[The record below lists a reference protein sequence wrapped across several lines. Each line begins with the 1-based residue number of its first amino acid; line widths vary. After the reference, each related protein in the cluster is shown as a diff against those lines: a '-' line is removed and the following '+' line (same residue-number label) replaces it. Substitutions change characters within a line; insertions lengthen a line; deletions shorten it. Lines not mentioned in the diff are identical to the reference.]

1 MTRSAGSSNAA
12 LRLDEALDGVAA
24 PAILGGPALSPA
36 EVIQAAEKHAAAVMD
51 QLWRRYA
58 NDNRLIFDEV
68 AADKACA
75 FFPRFL
81 RHSKG
86 RLAGQPFHLKPWQR
100 ELVRI
105 VFGFKWAETGMRVVR
120 RVLLFIARKNGK
132 STFAAGLA
140 LLMLLSGEQSAEIY
154 SAAADR
160 DQAAIVFREAV
171 SMMAASPELARHLEG
186 YKTSIICARLMAS
199 YKVLSSD
206 AHTKHGLNPSGFL
219 FDELHTQPNRDL
231 VDVLHT
237 AVGARP
243 QPLEWYMTTAG
254 SGRRGICWEM
264 FDFAMKVLLGVVEE
278 LSFLPVL
285 FMADE
290 GDDWTDPRTW
300 AKANPSVGDAV
311 SLDYLAGECAH
322 AQRVPGYE
330 NTFKR
335 LHLNLWT
342 GQDKRWLP
350 MADWRLCGGGLP
362 WQELPNRL
370 VGRPCFGGLDLSSTT
385 DITAHVKVF
394 PPEED
399 GEPWWWVPRFF
410 VPEANI
416 DARARRDRVPYD
428 QWARDGA
435 LTPTPGNVVD
445 QQAVEDAI
453 RQDAERYRLIEE
465 AFDRWNATGLVTRLM
480 GDGLAMVPFGQGFA
494 SMSAPAK
501 ELEAQVLGH
510 TLGHG
515 MHPVLDWMAENVAI
529 AADPAGNIKPNKAT
543 SGERIDGIVAGTM
556 ALGRAMVF
564 GKDGDQTEVPSDYE
578 VAVA

>member
-1 MTRSAGSSNAA
+1 MTRLAGSNKAA
-12 LRLDEALDGVAA
+12 APA
-24 PAILGGPALSPA
+24 PAILRGPAVSA
-36 EVIQAAEKHAAAVMD
+36 EEVLRVAEEHARAVMD

-58 NDNRLIFDEV
+58 NDNRLMFDEQ
-68 AADKACA
+68 AAEKACA

-86 RLAGQPFHLKPWQR
+86 RLAGKPFHLKPWQR

-105 VFGFKWAETGMRVVR
+105 VFGFKWAESGLRVVR

-140 LLMLLSGEQSAEIY
+140 LLMLLSEQAGEIY

-160 DQAAIVFREAV
+160 EQAAIVFREAV
-171 SMMAASPELARHLEG
+171 SMVAASPELTRALEP
-186 YKTSIICARLMAS
+186 YKTAIVCARLSAS
-199 YKVLSSD
+199 YKVLSAD

-254 SGRRGICWEM
+254 AGRRGICWEM
-264 FDFAMKVLLGVVEE
+264 FEFAVRVLEGVIDD

-285 FMADE
+285 FMADDA
-290 GDDWTDPRTW
+290 DDWTDPRVW

-342 GQDKRWLP
+342 EQATRWLP
-350 MADWRLCGGGLP
+350 MADWRACDGGAAWQDLP
-362 WQELPNRL
+362 ERL
-370 VGRPCFGGLDLSSTT
+370 LGRPCFGGLDLSSTT

-394 PPEED
+394 PPEDE
-399 GEPWWWVPRFF
+399 GEPWWLVPRFF
-410 VPEANI
+410 VPMANI
-416 DARARRDRVPYD
+416 DLRARRDRVPYD
-428 QWARDGA
+428 EWARQGA
-435 LTPTPGNVVD
+435 LVATPGNVVD
-445 QQAVEDAI
+445 QQAVEDAV
-453 RQDAERYRLIEE
+453 RQDAEHYRLVEE
-465 AFDRWNATGLVTRLM
+465 AYDRWNASGLVTRLM
-480 GDGLAMVPFGQGFA
+480 ADGLTMVPFGQGFA

-501 ELEAQVLGH
+501 ELEAKVIGH

-515 MHPVLDWMAENVAI
+515 MHPVLDWMAGNVAI
-529 AADPAGNIKPNKAT
+529 DTDPAGNIKPNKAT
-543 SGERIDGIVAGTM
+543 SGERIDGIVASVMG
-556 ALGRAMVF
+556 LGRAMVF
-564 GKDGDQTEVPSDYE
+564 GAEPEVS
-578 VAVA
+578 VASIFGGFV